1 MSGEQLLS
9 ESKCLES
16 KYQWGASVVRA
27 NVRGATV
34 ARATVARATVWGA
47 PFVLPFNIRH
57 KKLVCWL
64 YNKKDQ
70 NVYDSLGC
78 KLYKKYQM
86 KSNPNGKINN
96 YFVFVFKKSF

>member
-1 MSGEQLLS
+1 VSVG
-9 ESKCLES
+9 SKC
-16 KYQWGASVVRA
+16 QWGASVVRA
-27 NVRGATV
+27 NVRG
-34 ARATVARATVWGA
+34 ATVARATVWGA